1 MPLDTQSKYIPF
13 RSLIDVIGIA
23 DPASTDVDIEFLN
36 QVMELKRQKE
46 QMAEDVAEY
55 GGLSELKGV
64 DLTASKGLDDDFLMG
79 IGMGSMGVKG
89 KNPYLNKTGDL
100 TNRGFTK
107 VQNMLKS
114 IIDKT
119 SKQSGMPSDIL
130 KSHYGFNKSGEYFRS
145 EPILEVGKGIK
156 YNEFIDLI
164 KKTAS
169 KLNPRGD
176 KQKILNTVNEY
187 SQNQLNAL
195 EVGNTKFKVPTEVTK
210 LNDILE
216 TINSE
221 YRNSIEKLF
230 PK

>member
-1 MPLDTQSKYIPF
+1 MPLDTQSKFIPF

-23 DPASTDVDIEFLN
+23 DPSSTDVDLEFLN
-36 QVMELKRQKE
+36 QVMELKRQKAD
-46 QMAEDVAEY
+46 MAQRVADF
-55 GGLSELKGV
+55 GGMSETKAPDLGV
-64 DLTASKGLDDDFLMG
+64 SDEMLEG
-79 IGMGSMGVKG
+79 IGMGSLGQKA
-89 KNPYLNKTGDL
+89 KNPFLNKSGDL

-119 SKQSGMPSDIL
+119 SKQSGMPSDIF